1 MKYYN
6 PIITGCNPDP
16 SICRAGEDYYVVTS
30 TFEYFPGIPI
40 YHSRNLVNW
49 ELRGYCLEDASAL
62 ALDGCAA
69 SGGVY
74 APTIRYHEGTFFVT
88 STNVTDKGNFII
100 HTKDLEK
107 GWSKPVWVKQG
118 GIDPSLFFDDDGK
131 VYYTTSLCPDG
142 ENVEIWVS
150 EVNPY
155 TGEMLSEARLL
166 SKGCGGKNP
175 EAPHLYKIDGTYYL
189 MLAEGGTEYCH
200 SETIQR
206 AKQVYGPY
214 EPCPHNPIVT
224 HRDQTRDNIH
234 CIGHGDL
241 VEDQN
246 GNWWMV
252 CLGIR
257 TCSKFQLDLLLHNLG
272 RETFLAPVRWEDGW
286 PVVGKEG
293 HVETLTEAVLPG
305 CVQAE
310 EGTADIAQAD
320 GNDFYDDFS
329 SEIMSLHYNY
339 IRNPKNGRYIR
350 DVKNKRLVLH
360 GSDVTLNETASPV
373 WIGVRQKAF
382 EMEADVTV
390 GLSEAAE
397 GARAGLTA
405 YYNENYHYE
414 IYLTEKAGRM
424 FVALA
429 KKVHDIFVETDAV
442 EIGDASAVT
451 LRIRTGRDTYT
462 FSYSTDG
469 ENYHVLGSGA
479 TAGLCTEG
487 TMTMTFTGVYLA
499 MFAERG
505 TAYFENLQ
513 ITEKK
518 GEK

>member
-1 MKYYN
+1 M
-6 PIITGCNPDP
+6 
-16 SICRAGEDYYVVTS
+16 
-30 TFEYFPGIPI
+30 
-40 YHSRNLVNW
+40 
-49 ELRGYCLEDASAL
+49 
-62 ALDGCAA
+62 
-69 SGGVY
+69 
-74 APTIRYHEGTFFVT
+74 
-88 STNVTDKGNFII
+88 
-100 HTKDLEK
+100 
-107 GWSKPVWVKQG
+107 
-118 GIDPSLFFDDDGK
+118 
-131 VYYTTSLCPDG
+131 
-142 ENVEIWVS
+142 
-150 EVNPY
+150 
-155 TGEMLSEARLL
+155 
-166 SKGCGGKNP
+166 
-175 EAPHLYKIDGTYYL
+175 
-189 MLAEGGTEYCH
+189 
-200 SETIQR
+200 
-206 AKQVYGPY
+206 
-214 EPCPHNPIVT
+214 
-224 HRDQTRDNIH
+224 
-234 CIGHGDL
+234 
-241 VEDQN
+241 
-246 GNWWMV
+246 
-252 CLGIR
+252 
-257 TCSKFQLDLLLHNLG
+257 
-272 RETFLAPVRWEDGW
+272 
-286 PVVGKEG
+286 
-293 HVETLTEAVLPG
+293 
-305 CVQAE
+305 
-310 EGTADIAQAD
+310 
-320 GNDFYDDFS
+320 
-329 SEIMSLHYNY
+329 
-339 IRNPKNGRYIR
+339 
-350 DVKNKRLVLH
+350 KNKRLVLH